1 MGISIKN
8 DEVEALAR
16 KLASKHGK
24 GLTEIVHEA
33 LREKA
38 ERESAEPTL
47 WDKLAPIHAKL
58 AAMPDSGLAAD
69 RAFYDE
75 INGEDERR

>member
-8 DEVEALAR
+8 DEVEKLAR
-16 KLASKHGK
+16 RLAAKHGK
-24 GLTEIVHEA
+24 GLTEIVHDA
-33 LREKA
+33 LLEKA
-38 ERESAEPTL
+38 ARDEAEPTL
-47 WDKLAPIHAKL
+47 WEKLAPLRAKL
-58 AAMPDSGLAAD
+58 AAMPDSGLPAD

>member
-8 DEVEALAR
+8 DEVERLAR
-16 KLASKHGK
+16 QLATKHGK
-24 GLTEIVHEA
+24 GLTEIVHDA
-33 LREKA
+33 LLEKA
-38 ERESAEPTL
+38 AREEAEPTL
-47 WDKLAPIHAKL
+47 WEKLAPLRAKL
-58 AAMPDSGLAAD
+58 AAMPDSGLPAD

>member
-8 DEVEALAR
+8 DEVEKLAR
-16 KLASKHGK
+16 QLATKHGK
-24 GLTEIVHEA
+24 GLTEIVHDA
-33 LREKA
+33 LLEKA
-38 ERESAEPTL
+38 ARDEAEPTL
-47 WDKLAPIHAKL
+47 WEKLAPLRAKL
-58 AAMPDSGLAAD
+58 AAMPDSGLPAD

>member
-8 DEVEALAR
+8 DEVEKLAR
-16 KLASKHGK
+16 RLATKHGK
-24 GLTEIVHEA
+24 GLTEIVHDA
-33 LREKA
+33 LLEKA
-38 ERESAEPTL
+38 AREEAEPTL
-47 WDKLAPIHAKL
+47 WEKLAPLRAKL
-58 AAMPDSGLAAD
+58 AAMPDSGLPAD

>member
-8 DEVEALAR
+8 DEVVALAR
-16 KLASKHGK
+16 RLASKHGK

-38 ERESAEPTL
+38 EREAAEPTL
-47 WDKLAPIHAKL
+47 WEKLAPLRAKL
-58 AAMPDSGLAAD
+58 AAMPNVGPIPDK
-69 RAFYDE
+69 AFYDE
-75 INGEDERR
+75 LSGEDER

>member
-8 DEVEALAR
+8 EEVEKLAR
-16 KLASKHGK
+16 RLAVKHGK
-24 GLTEIVHEA
+24 GLTEIVHDA
-33 LREKA
+33 LLEKA
-38 ERESAEPTL
+38 ARDDAEPTL
-47 WDKLAPIHAKL
+47 WEKLAPLRAKL
-58 AAMPDSGLAAD
+58 AAMPDSGLPAD

>member
-8 DEVEALAR
+8 DEVETLAR
-16 KLASKHGK
+16 ELARRHGK
-24 GLTEIVHEA
+24 GLTEIVHDA

-38 ERESAEPTL
+38 AREASEPTL
-47 WDKLAPIHAKL
+47 WQRLAPIRARL
-58 AAMPDSGLAAD
+58 AEAGSTGLKAD
-69 RAFYDE
+69 EAFFDE